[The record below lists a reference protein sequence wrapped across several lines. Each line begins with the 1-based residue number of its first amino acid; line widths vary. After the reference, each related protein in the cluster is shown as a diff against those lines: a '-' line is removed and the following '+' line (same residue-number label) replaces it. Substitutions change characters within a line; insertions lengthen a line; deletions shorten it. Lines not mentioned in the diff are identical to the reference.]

1 MSEWTNRD
9 DRQADAKAQYEHIM
23 TTPAPPAIGAYID
36 SGVIGFVFG
45 EMWRR
50 GVLTPRDRRWLTLA
64 CVGAAD
70 APIPMETHTYAALN
84 SGDVTNEE
92 IDEFLLFFGTQMGW
106 PKGSA
111 MNTHILAAMAKIAE
125 ERGEEMQLPAFVPW
139 TDPIDDDVRR
149 ARGEAAYAE
158 VHGVPAGARADRV
171 PGPRVP
177 RLPLRRGVDARR
189 VPHPARPPTG
199 EHLLQRRARRR
210 HRDHRAPR
218 GRAAQRRAQLRGA
231 PGGRDARRGVPG
243 VDRRPPPRRPARRRR
258 RRARASSR
266 PDAEAVL
273 AGGAVHRRAGG
284 AREVAGGVDQRHVG
298 ERLREV
304 AEQAPGRRV
313 VLLGEQADVV
323 GQRRAAAR
331 TAPGPRRCA
340 PSSARLSASQ
350 NEQGRNTPSPG
361 GQPVD
366 APPRSR

>member
-139 TDPIDDDVRR
+139 TDPVDDDVRR

-158 VHGVPAGARADRV
+158 VHGVPAAPAPTAFRGRAYLDFLYGEVWTRDEYLTRRDR
-171 PGPRVP
+171 
-177 RLPLRRGVDARR
+177 RLVSICCSAELGVDAE
-189 VPHPARPPTG
+189 TT
-199 EHLLQRRARRR
+199 EHLEAALRNGELDYAELQEVVMHVAVYLGWIVARRL
-210 HRDHRAPR
+210 D
-218 GRAAQRRAQLRGA
+218 
-231 PGGRDARRGVPG
+231 D
-243 VDRRPPPRRPARRRR
+243 
-258 RRARASSR
+258 
-266 PDAEAVL
+266 
-273 AGGAVHRRAGG
+273 
-284 AREVAGGVDQRHVG
+284 
-298 ERLREV
+298 
-304 AEQAPGRRV
+304 
-313 VLLGEQADVV
+313 LLV
-323 GQRRAAAR
+323 AAAER
-331 TAPGPRRCA
+331 TGVT
-340 PSSARLSASQ
+340 SA
-350 NEQGRNTPSPG
+350 
-361 GQPVD
+361 
-366 APPRSR
+366 